1 MLLRRFI
8 LALML
13 LGSFSGLSA
22 QDIHYTLHNY
32 SPLWLNPANTGAFYG
47 SIRVAGHYRGQY
59 LGTNGI
65 NTPGISIDAPV
76 IRGLRKQDWIG
87 AGANLIMDQAN
98 ISAVDVVRQV
108 FGFSGAYHLS
118 LDKKQRSVLTLGAQY
133 SSVSIGID
141 PSGNCGTNSQELNIS
156 TGQGGLGQLGQC
168 ENFTMN
174 GGGGGSS
181 NPGQMQGP
189 RQNYTDISAGL
200 MYRTV
205 LDVKKDNRLELGF
218 AMQHINNDNYQTF
231 LGTTQ
236 RPDTIEIAGESNRE
250 SRSPGQTFHAHANL
264 DMELVENIRF
274 MPTVFWQSNRG
285 NSSVSLQ
292 AWAGLELKN
301 EMMFKF
307 GLGYRTADAGKILLG
322 FTKDRLN
329 VAASYDVVVS
339 QATPNNLG
347 SLNSVEIAA
356 NYIFNIYKKPET
368 KPSILCPRI

>member
-1 MLLRRFI
+1 MLLRRLI
-8 LALML
+8 LALLL
-13 LGSFSGLSA
+13 LGSVAGLSA

-47 SIRVAGHYRGQY
+47 SIRVSGHYRGQY

-98 ISAVDVVRQV
+98 ASAVDIVRQV
-108 FGFSGAYHLS
+108 FAFSGAYHLS
-118 LDKKQRSVLTLGAQY
+118 LDKKQRNVLTLGAQY
-133 SSVSIGID
+133 TSVSIGLDENIGGD
-141 PSGNCGTNSQELNIS
+141 QELNIE
-156 TGQGGLGQLGQC
+156 QIFGGLGQTGQF
-168 ENFTMN
+168 ERFMV
-174 GGGGGSS
+174 GGGMS
-181 NPGQMQGP
+181 NQNQGP
-189 RQNYTDISAGL
+189 RQSYSDISAGL

-205 LDVKKDNRLELGF
+205 FDVKKNNRMELGLS
-218 AMQHINNDNYQTF
+218 MQHINNGQYQTL
-231 LGTTQ
+231 LGATSA
-236 RPDTIEIAGESNRE
+236 PDTIEIAGDGSRE
-250 SRSPGQTFHAHANL
+250 SRSPGQTLHAHANL
-264 DMELVENIRF
+264 DIEMAENIRF

-301 EMMFKF
+301 EMVFKF

-329 VAASYDVVVS
+329 VAASYDVVLS
-339 QATPNNLG
+339 QAVPNNLG